1 MADVC
6 ARKEVFSWTDDEVEL
21 LLRVTLEY
29 KTSLIQDN
37 VDWESCKLKYSDI
50 DDLFQA
56 QYPRT
61 DTGKDFP
68 HSVGA
73 ITKAQLAAKLKQI
86 RIKYRHAVDTKRR
99 SGQGR
104 VVHMFFELCEEVWG
118 GSPATCSLRSGI
130 ETVDLEASSSGPSS
144 PRSLECSNDSPPPEL
159 SESSGSLPAA
169 AVVQHRRNLLQVQ
182 LNGHRS
188 DRLKKKLPVDHAVQE
203 DLKLKRRM
211 VELMEQNQTRIAE
224 NFVQMNANIRE
235 GFSLMREFMHAQ
247 PHSSIGGQL
256 QEQSPYL
263 YRGPQ
268 PGYTPSPSAPQRHTR
283 TPDPTRQPSQY
294 SYSQSLFEDDC

>member
-1 MADVC
+1 MANIG

-50 DDLFQA
+50 HDLFQA

-86 RIKYRHAVDTKRR
+86 RI
-99 SGQGR
+99 
-104 VVHMFFELCEEVWG
+104 FELCEEVWG
-118 GSPATCSLRSGI
+118 GSAATCSLSSGI
-130 ETVDLEASSSGPSS
+130 ETVDLEASSTGPSS
-144 PRSLECSNDSPPPEL
+144 PRSLECSSDSPTPEL
-159 SESSGSLPAA
+159 SESSESLPAA

-182 LNGHRS
+182 LNGHRT

-211 VELMEQNQTRIAE
+211 VELMEQTSTRNAE
-224 NFVQMNANIRE
+224 SFAQMNDTIRE
-235 GFSLMREFMHAQ
+235 GFSLMRELMHAQ

-263 YRGPQ
+263 HRRPQ
-268 PGYTPSPSAPQRHTR
+268 PAYTPSPSAPQRHTR